1 MRSTGAPRSKRDSV
15 FLLEDLMDE
24 RRLGARFRLNGEAE
38 IKRAGK
44 KGKKGT
50 LRDLSINGAF
60 IAINNGFEPYE
71 DIDIAITVRNDSK
84 SLAAT
89 LKGVVSRKDGE
100 GIGVQFTGMDMG
112 AFRVIRDIA
121 KLYAEDP
128 KKIEGDIKRLNI
140 NSAIR

>member
-1 MRSTGAPRSKRDSV
+1 MRSTGVPKSKRTSI
-15 FLLEDLMDE
+15 FFLEDLMDE
-24 RRLGARFRLNGEAE
+24 KRRGVRFKLNGEAE

-44 KGKKGT
+44 KSKGM

-60 IAINNGFEPYE
+60 IAINNGFEPYD
-71 DIDIAITVRNDSK
+71 DIDIQITVRNDRK

-100 GIGVQFTGMDMG
+100 GIGVQFTGMDMD
-112 AFRVIRDIA
+112 AFRIIRDIA

-128 KKIEGDIKRLNI
+128 TKIEGDIKRLNI

>member
-1 MRSTGAPRSKRDSV
+1 MRSTGVPKSKRASI
-15 FLLEDLMDE
+15 FFLEDLMDE
-24 RRLGARFRLNGEAE
+24 KRRGVRFKLNGEAE

-44 KGKKGT
+44 KSKGM

-60 IAINNGFEPYE
+60 IAINNGFEPYD
-71 DIDIAITVRNDSK
+71 DIDIQITVRNDRK

-100 GIGVQFTGMDMG
+100 GIGVQFTGMDMD
-112 AFRVIRDIA
+112 AFRIIRDIA

-128 KKIEGDIKRLNI
+128 TKIEGDIKRLNI